1 MLISLSLLLEISLPS
16 SIFLARPY
24 ELIIA
29 KRPVS
34 ALPPYVVN
42 EGMRNTYVLSGFHS

>member
-1 MLISLSLLLEISLPS
+1 MGGQAFPDP

-24 ELIIA
+24 EETAA

-34 ALPPYVVN
+34 ALPPCVVY
-42 EGMRNTYVLSGFHS
+42 EGLKDTYVLSFFHN